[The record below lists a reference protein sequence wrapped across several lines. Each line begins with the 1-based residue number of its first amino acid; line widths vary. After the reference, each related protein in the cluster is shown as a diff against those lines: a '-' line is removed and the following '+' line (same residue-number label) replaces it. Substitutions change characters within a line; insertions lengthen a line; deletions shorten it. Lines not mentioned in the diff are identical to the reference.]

1 MKQAVMEAKHAKVIK
16 SIEGVTHNVLAHLKM
31 IPSLLSIY
39 DALWLS
45 KELRQSQVYTLS
57 NPEEFV
63 DLEEVSKTPK
73 IEECMITITFE
84 DLDS

>member
-1 MKQAVMEAKHAKVIK
+1 MYQINLRSGKNLPPRVALSRQQADEMKQVVMEAGHAKVIK

-45 KELRQSQVYTLS
+45 KDLRQSLVYTL
-57 NPEEFV
+57 
-63 DLEEVSKTPK
+63 
-73 IEECMITITFE
+73 
-84 DLDS
+84 